1 MQNVAFHWGL
11 ISEVANSDFWVYC
24 LPTKGVVPP
33 APLVS
38 GIVVL
43 VEMASFV
50 SLLFYFNVN
59 PKMEGVMRK
68 DVIMR
73 GNRGMAASRHVV
85 YQRMDYE
92 QTNEESDSVFEV
104 HYPIDRYVVD
114 VPQRIWGDKIGNCGV
129 VY

>member
-1 MQNVAFHWGL
+1 M
-11 ISEVANSDFWVYC
+11 
-24 LPTKGVVPP
+24 PP

-114 VPQRIWGDKIGNCGV
+114 VPQRI
-129 VY
+129 